1 MSLSDKETEILLAED
16 IYFRGYPKKDVK
28 ETFKKLKAFCNIHKG
43 TLVCADTFLEVMI
56 EEAGKE
62 LCEEVARE

>member
-1 MSLSDKETEILLAED
+1 MSLSDKI
-16 IYFRGYPKKDVK
+16 FPKEAGEFDHRFIPVEDVK

-56 EEAGKE
+56 EEAGEE